1 MFAKGNLFLSS
12 QMRRSIVQAFSN
24 HNKTYGYDKNILQEQ
39 RNNEGV

>member
-12 QMRRSIVQAFSN
+12 QMRRSIVQALYY
-24 HNKTYGYDKNILQEQ
+24 NKTYGYDKNILQEQ